1 MANFVIVTDKDSD
14 WRQYFP
20 SDQVVTVDTYLQPSF
35 LSERSEKHKKCTS
48 A

>member
-20 SDQVVTVDTYLQPSF
+20 SDQVVTVDQ
-35 LSERSEKHKKCTS
+35 LSTTELSIRKV
-48 A
+48 